1 MNGASKTPVAVFTYN
16 RAHHVQTCLEAL
28 SRCDRL
34 DECALHIFCDGPKS
48 GEPSDSVEQS
58 RRVVREWG
66 AKLNARIVERDSNL
80 GLARSIVGGVTEL
93 CEEYGRV
100 IVVED
105 DLIVSPGFLAYMLQ
119 GLSVYERTPNVR
131 QVSGYMFPLTYACPR
146 DAFFIPL
153 VTTWGW
159 ATWRHAWQIFDWTPP
174 DVQQLLSDPEVSRAF
189 DLDGSYPYSGMLNQ
203 RLAGEGDSWGILWWW
218 AVFRAKGISLYPR
231 QSLVQNSG
239 FDGSGT
245 HTPPIG
251 ARQRLE
257 QRELQSAREAGAFR
271 FPDTVEIDTV
281 AFDLVKRFLRH
292 QDRPAPPSIVR
303 RLWWR
308 VVGWLRRR

>member
-1 MNGASKTPVAVFTYN
+1 M
-16 RAHHVQTCLEAL
+16 EAL
-28 SRCDRL
+28 ARCDRL
-34 DECALHIFCDGPKS
+34 DECALHIFCDGPKQ
-48 GEPSDSVEQS
+48 GEPAENVDQS
-58 RRVVREWG
+58 RRVVRELG
-66 AKLNARIVERDSNL
+66 SRLNARIVERDRNL
-80 GLARSIVGGVTEL
+80 GLARSIVGGVSEL

-105 DLIVSPGFLAYMLQ
+105 DLVVSPGFLTYMLQ
-119 GLSVYERTPNVR
+119 GLSAYEQTPNVC
-131 QVSGYMFPLTYACPR
+131 QVSGYMFPLTYACPC

-174 DVQQLLSDPEVSRAF
+174 DVQQWLSDSEVSRAF
-189 DLDGSYPYSGMLNQ
+189 DLDDSYPYSGMLKQ
-203 RLAGEGDSWGILWWW
+203 RLAGGNDSWGILWWW

-231 QSLVQNSG
+231 QSLVRNSG

-251 ARQRLE
+251 ARERLE
-257 QRELQSAREAGAFR
+257 QRELQSAREEGSFR

-281 AFDLVKRFLRH
+281 AFDLVKGFLR
-292 QDRPAPPSIVR
+292 QQQGPDPPSPVR

-308 VVGWLRRR
+308 LAGRLRGR